1 MSSISRG
8 TLVPVKENAEGTGAL
23 RLAILG
29 CGAVTGLRHIHTA
42 LAHPGVRLDTL
53 VDAELERA
61 EALRKSHAL
70 ECRVLA
76 DWREI
81 IGQVDAVIN
90 ALPNHLHAPVNMDLL
105 RAGIHV
111 LCEKP
116 LATTSADAL
125 ACAEAATNSGVVLA
139 AGMPWRFLPSCRLL
153 RLALADGTLGELKSY
168 EWEYGMPY
176 NWPTA
181 SAYFLSRKKAG
192 GGVLLEE
199 GVHLLDCLL
208 WWFGPVAQ
216 LRYEDDNWGSG
227 LEANCVLTLR
237 HCGTQGQVEGRVR
250 LSRTYALKNRLRV
263 VGSRSSAEIR
273 RSDPSGLVLNQAI
286 DGRRLE
292 ATLRLPGAANSLGPH
307 DPFQAEL
314 RDFVEA
320 IRANRKP
327 AVDGQ
332 QAAETIA
339 VIERCYSEAG
349 RLEEPGF
356 KIRSTTGDHDS
367 LWLERTILVTGATGF
382 IGGRVCER
390 LAEAG
395 ARNVRGL
402 VHNPSHAPRVAR
414 LPITLV
420 HGDLLNRKSLR
431 DALNGAEVVIH
442 LGLGAGG
449 AIDRGTKIL
458 LEEAKAAGVERFIH
472 MSTTAV
478 YGLKPPA
485 GAESEDFPLRRIG
498 ETYCDRKIEAE
509 LLVRRFSKN
518 FPTVILRPAIVCG
531 PYSRW
536 STRIIE
542 GLRTGSLRLID
553 GGRGL
558 CEMTQVDNLVDAI
571 FLCMENERAVGET
584 FFITDS
590 ETITWKQFVCAHAAM
605 LNANSLPAEISTEE
619 ILNYHRQ
626 QPGRWTSSTRALG
639 RILLSPEF
647 RRLLEQVPVFKDFT
661 QWLWYRFQSLDEQ
674 TKERFRGRLQRFR
687 SISGIANGHLDIPD
701 LETWSIQTGTVHFS
715 IEKARRLLGY
725 EPRIRFSEGMH
736 LTEQW
741 LRFANYLPASDLAD
755 EDGDQEGSNA
765 RPAVNR

>member
-8 TLVPVKENAEGTGAL
+8 TLAPVRENAEVTGAL

-29 CGAVTGLRHIHTA
+29 CGAITGLRHIHTA
-42 LAHPGVRLDTL
+42 LAHPGIRLVAL
-53 VDAELERA
+53 VDAEPERA
-61 EALRKSHAL
+61 EALRKRYVL
-70 ECRVLA
+70 KCRVVA

-90 ALPNHLHAPVNMDLL
+90 ALPNHLHAPVNLDLL

-125 ACAEAATNSGVVLA
+125 ACAEAATNNGVVLA
-139 AGMPWRFLPSCRLL
+139 AGMPWRFFPSSRLL
-153 RLALADGTLGELKSY
+153 RLTLADGTLGELKGY
-168 EWEYGMPY
+168 DWEYGMPY

-208 WWFGPVAQ
+208 WWFGPVVQ

-227 LEANCVLTLR
+227 LEANCVLTLQ
-237 HCGTQGQVEGRVR
+237 HCGSHGQVEGRVR

-263 VGSRSSAEIR
+263 VGSRSSAEMR
-273 RSDPSGLVLNQAI
+273 RSDPSGLVLNQEI

-292 ATLRLPGAANSLGPH
+292 ATLRLPGANNLRPP
-307 DPFQAEL
+307 DPFHAEL

-320 IRANRKP
+320 IRAGRKP

-339 VIERCYSEAG
+339 VIERCYSEAE
-349 RLEEPGF
+349 RLKEPGF
-356 KIRSTTGDHDS
+356 EIRSTAGDHVPR
-367 LWLERTILVTGATGF
+367 WLERTILVTGATGF

-390 LAEAG
+390 LSEAG
-395 ARNVRGL
+395 ARKVRGL

-414 LPITLV
+414 LPIALV
-420 HGDLLNRKSLR
+420 RGDLLNRKSLR

-442 LGLGAGG
+442 LGLGYGA
-449 AIDRGTKIL
+449 AIDRGTRIL

-478 YGLKPPA
+478 YGLQPRV
-485 GAESEDFPLRRIG
+485 GAETEDFPLRHTG
-498 ETYCDRKIEAE
+498 DTYCDRKMEAE
-509 LLVRRFSKN
+509 LLVRRFSKKL
-518 FPTVILRPAIVCG
+518 PTVVLRPAIVYG

-536 STRIIE
+536 STRVIE
-542 GLRTGSLRLID
+542 GLRTGSQRLID

-558 CEMTQVDNLVDAI
+558 CETTQVDNLVDAI

-584 FFITDS
+584 FFITDG

-605 LNANSLPAEISTEE
+605 LEANFQPAEISTEE
-619 ILNYHRQ
+619 ILNYHRH
-626 QPGRWTSSTRALG
+626 QPGRWTSSARALG
-639 RILLSPEF
+639 RTLLSLEF
-647 RRLLEQVPVFKDFT
+647 RRSLEQAPVFKDFT
-661 QWLWYRFQSLDEQ
+661 QWLWYRFQSFDEQ
-674 TKERFRGRLQRFR
+674 TKERFRSRLQRFR
-687 SISGIANGHLDIPD
+687 SVPGIANAHLDIPD
-701 LETWSIQTGTVHFS
+701 LEAWSIQTGTVHFS

-725 EPRIRFSEGMH
+725 EPRIRFSEGMR

-741 LRFANYLPASDLAD
+741 LRFANYLPASDVAD
-755 EDGDQEGSNA
+755 EDGDQEGFQCEASSQ
-765 RPAVNR
+765 P